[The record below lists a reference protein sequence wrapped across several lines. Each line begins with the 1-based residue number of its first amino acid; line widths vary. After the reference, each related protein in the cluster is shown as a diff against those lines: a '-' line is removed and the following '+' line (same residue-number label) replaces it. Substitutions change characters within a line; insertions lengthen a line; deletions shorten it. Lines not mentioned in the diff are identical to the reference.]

1 MARHVFPPERTVV
14 LSDPRKSRWDGCVA
28 KVCAGPRLERGCTPG
43 EIGVF
48 TPTGEEREVTII
60 EEFRT
65 GPKSKVLQ
73 ALVYRRTG
81 TRLVSVL
88 PKREASP
95 RPLLFS

>member
-1 MARHVFPPERTVV
+1 MT
-14 LSDPRKSRWDGCVA
+14 
-28 KVCAGPRLERGCTPG
+28 KVCAGPRLERSCSPG

-48 TPTGEEREVTII
+48 TPTGEEREVTVI
-60 EEFRT
+60 EEFRS
-65 GPKSKVLQ
+65 GPKAKVFQ

-88 PKREASP
+88 PKREALP